1 MLQRQIPWVEEEIG
15 YKLNCNNIHSPKVFK
30 DIMRTPN
37 FGKKKYYML
46 KGYLTGE
53 FATMYPDKV
62 TIRSKYAKSR
72 NSNPIVKK

>member
-1 MLQRQIPWVEEEIG
+1 MKLHMLQRQIPWVEEEIG

-46 KGYLTGE
+46 KGFILLVSLLLCIPT
-53 FATMYPDKV
+53 K
-62 TIRSKYAKSR
+62 
-72 NSNPIVKK
+72 